1 MKSEQSHD
9 AHTEAFES
17 AERIMSAIE
26 KVVRVLGPLESIE
39 RQQVIQGSLV
49 VLRERPVVDADQENK
64 TRDSDN
70 RQLGTVSP
78 RARSW
83 MRQHNVSMEELESIF
98 ELSDGTATIIA
109 AELAGKNTAEK
120 TIKAYVL
127 SGIIGFLT
135 TGETAFPDKSGREL
149 CQSFGCYDGTNH
161 SKYMKEKGNY
171 FIGSKDQGWKLT
183 APGLKYAASLVK
195 EMGSVQG

>member
-1 MKSEQSHD
+1 MKSDQPRD
-9 AHTEAFES
+9 AHAEAIVS
-17 AERIMSAIE
+17 AEKIMSAIE
-26 KVVRVLGPLESIE
+26 KVVRVLGPLESTE

-49 VLRERPVVDADQENK
+49 VLREKPVADADRENG
-64 TRDSDN
+64 TRDSEN
-70 RQLGTVSP
+70 RPLGSVSP

-83 MRQHNVSMEELESIF
+83 MKQHNVSMGELESVF
-98 ELSDGTATIIA
+98 ELSDGTATVIA

-127 SGIIGFLT
+127 SGMIGFLT
-135 TGETAFPDKSGREL
+135 TGETAFHDKSGREL
-149 CQSFGCYDGTNH
+149 CQSFGCYDATNH

-183 APGLKYAASLVK
+183 GPGLKYAASLVK
-195 EMGSVQG
+195 EMGSVKG